1 MPQYQ
6 QAPNARMITGSPQYV
21 RQQFINTVGT
31 SPVDNLPKRRIT
43 VSDQVHGAGP
53 RQNTSRKR
61 SMTAPSP
68 ADGYPGGPQAEQMSN
83 YSFAPP
89 VVHPGAEGINGY
101 DPMLSMS
108 AQLDEAAS
116 PRIGMRTM
124 PNQGRRFGPGG
135 EGLKVGEITTSLLG
149 TVGPEAEAEH
159 DPFLS
164 LLEQLAENE
173 QSRGGPS
180 ELDFYLSNG

>member
-1 MPQYQ
+1 MMAGSAQYGQ
-6 QAPNARMITGSPQYV
+6 
-21 RQQFINTVGT
+21 QQFINTVGT
-31 SPVDNLPKRRIT
+31 GPVDNIPKRRIT
-43 VSDQVHGAGP
+43 IGDQAHGAGP

-68 ADGYPGGPQAEQMSN
+68 ADGYPGGPQAEQMNN
-83 YSFAPP
+83 YAFAPP
-89 VVHPGAEGINGY
+89 VLHPGAEGMNGY

-108 AQLDEAAS
+108 AQLDEATS
-116 PRIGMRTM
+116 PRIGMRTV
-124 PNQGRRFGPGG
+124 PNQGRRFGPEG
-135 EGLKVGEITTSLLG
+135 EGLKAGEIASSTLLG
-149 TVGPEAEAEH
+149 AVAPDSETEH

>member
-1 MPQYQ
+1 
-6 QAPNARMITGSPQYV
+6 
-21 RQQFINTVGT
+21 
-31 SPVDNLPKRRIT
+31 
-43 VSDQVHGAGP
+43 
-53 RQNTSRKR
+53 
-61 SMTAPSP
+61 MTAPSP
-68 ADGYPGGPQAEQMSN
+68 ADGYPGGQQAEQMNN

-89 VVHPGAEGINGY
+89 VLHPGAEGMNGY

-108 AQLDEAAS
+108 AQLDDATS

-124 PNQGRRFGPGG
+124 PNQGRRFGPEGD
-135 EGLKVGEITTSLLG
+135 GLKAGEIASSSLLG
-149 TVGPEAEAEH
+149 SVVPEAEAEH

-180 ELDFYLSNG
+180 ELDFFLSNG

>member
-1 MPQYQ
+1 MDK
-6 QAPNARMITGSPQYV
+6 V
-21 RQQFINTVGT
+21 
-31 SPVDNLPKRRIT
+31 PKRRIT
-43 VSDQVHGAGP
+43 VSDHGAGA

-68 ADGYPGGPQAEQMSN
+68 ADGYPGGAQAEQMAN

-89 VVHPGAEGINGY
+89 VLHPGAEGMNGY

-116 PRIGMRTM
+116 PRMRSM
-124 PNQGRRFGPGG
+124 ASQGRRFGPEGDNLKAG
-135 EGLKVGEITTSLLG
+135 EVPSASLLG
-149 TVGPEAEAEH
+149 SVVPDAEAEH

>member
-1 MPQYQ
+1 MVAGSAQYGQ
-6 QAPNARMITGSPQYV
+6 
-21 RQQFINTVGT
+21 QQFINTVGV
-31 SPVDNLPKRRIT
+31 SPMDNIPKRRIT
-43 VSDQVHGAGP
+43 ISDQAHGAGP

-68 ADGYPGGPQAEQMSN
+68 VDGYPVPPQAEQMNN

-89 VVHPGAEGINGY
+89 VLHPGAEGMNGY

-108 AQLDEAAS
+108 AQLDEATS

-124 PNQGRRFGPGG
+124 PNQARRFGAEG
-135 EGLKVGEITTSLLG
+135 EGLKTDIAATGLLG
-149 TVGPEAEAEH
+149 AVVPEADTEH

-180 ELDFYLSNG
+180 ELDFYLSNGGT

>member
-1 MPQYQ
+1 MAQYQ
-6 QAPNARMITGSPQYV
+6 QANSRIITNPAQYGQ
-21 RQQFINTVGT
+21 QQFINTS
-31 SPVDNLPKRRIT
+31 SPVDGLPKRRIT
-43 VSDQVHGAGP
+43 VSEQSHGAGS
-53 RQNTSRKR
+53 RQNASRKR

-68 ADGYPGGPQAEQMSN
+68 ADGYPGSQQMNN
-83 YSFAPP
+83 YSFAQP
-89 VVHPGAEGINGY
+89 VLHPGAEGMNGY

-108 AQLDEAAS
+108 AQLDDPTS

-124 PNQGRRFGPGG
+124 PNQGRRFGPEG
-135 EGLKVGEITTSLLG
+135 EGLKAGDLLG
-149 TVGPEAEAEH
+149 SVVPEAEAEH

>member
-1 MPQYQ
+1 M
-6 QAPNARMITGSPQYV
+6 TGSAQYGQ
-21 RQQFINTVGT
+21 QQFINSVGT
-31 SPVDNLPKRRIT
+31 SSPVDNVPKRRIT
-43 VSDQVHGAGP
+43 VSDQTHGSGA

-68 ADGYPGGPQAEQMSN
+68 ADGYPGGGQAEQMNN

-89 VVHPGAEGINGY
+89 VLHPGAEGMNGY

-108 AQLDEAAS
+108 AQLDEATS
-116 PRIGMRTM
+116 PRIGMRSM
-124 PNQGRRFGPGG
+124 ANQGRRFGP
-135 EGLKVGEITTSLLG
+135 EGDNLKAGEIPSASLLG
-149 TVGPEAEAEH
+149 SVVPDVEAEH

-173 QSRGGPS
+173 QGRGGPS

>member
-1 MPQYQ
+1 
-6 QAPNARMITGSPQYV
+6 
-21 RQQFINTVGT
+21 
-31 SPVDNLPKRRIT
+31 
-43 VSDQVHGAGP
+43 
-53 RQNTSRKR
+53 
-61 SMTAPSP
+61 MTAPSP
-68 ADGYPGGPQAEQMSN
+68 KVQVSVIDSYPGGTQNEQMMSN

-89 VVHPGAEGINGY
+89 VLHPSTDVPRNGMNGY

-108 AQLDEAAS
+108 AQLDDATS
-116 PRIGMRTM
+116 PRIGMRSIM
-124 PNQGRRFGPGG
+124 NHGRRFGPEGD
-135 EGLKVGEITTSLLG
+135 GLKTGEIPSSNLLG
-149 TVGPEAEAEH
+149 SVVSDADAEH